1 MRGIP
6 VRRALFLAA
15 ACLVWV
21 CASAAEAKSIAEIRA
36 SAKEGD
42 LVTVEGRI
50 TDVRT
55 GSGSRQIVTLED
67 DSDRVLIR
75 VPEYLLRELNEGR
88 DPQVGNRVRVSG
100 KWGHAYLDEGIWGLQ
115 AEHAERLPD

>member
-1 MRGIP
+1 M
-6 VRRALFLAA
+6 RRALFLAA
-15 ACLVWV
+15 CLLL
-21 CASAAEAKSIAEIRA
+21 ASASAEAKSIAEIRA

-100 KWGHAYLDEGIWGLQ
+100 KWGHAYLDEGVWGLQ

>member
-15 ACLVWV
+15 CLLWAS
-21 CASAAEAKSIAEIRA
+21 ASAAEAKSIAEIRA

-42 LVTVEGRI
+42 LVTVEGRV

-100 KWGHAYLDEGIWGLQ
+100 KWGHAYLDEDIWGLQ